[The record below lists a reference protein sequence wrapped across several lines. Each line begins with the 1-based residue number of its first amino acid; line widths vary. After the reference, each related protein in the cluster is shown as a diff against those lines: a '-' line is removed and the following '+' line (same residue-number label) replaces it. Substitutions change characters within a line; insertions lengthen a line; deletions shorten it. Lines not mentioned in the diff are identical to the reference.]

1 MNKSDQVSALLPILA
16 ATACAIIIVAGM
28 KVAASL
34 LNNIFLAWLLA
45 YSISPLPHWLMRK
58 RVPTALAV
66 LLTLLIVVVGGLAIA
81 SLFGLSVSGLAQKL
95 PVYQTRLN
103 EVLGTLNN
111 ISFIKDFD
119 FEKIKSLEVF
129 SPARLVGYVGQ
140 LLSGIGGVLGNALL
154 IIFLVA
160 ILLFEFAG
168 AQEGVDRNK
177 DNRGTLIARFQDASK
192 DVKTYVAIT
201 GVTGLVQAIANTIL
215 LAVLGVDFPV
225 TWGVLFFFFNFI
237 PAFGFLLALI
247 PPLIIAFLESG
258 WKLALAVGIGYWIL
272 NFIGDNI
279 IKPRFMKKGLDIS
292 ILAIILSLLFWSWV
306 LGSVGTIL
314 AIPLTLFI
322 KNLVIRYTSEMHSP
336 ENNGEG

>member
-1 MNKSDQVSALLPILA
+1 MNRADQIRPVLSILL
-16 ATACAIIIVAGM
+16 ATASIVIIVAGM
-28 KVAASL
+28 KVAAPL

-66 LLTLLIVVVGGLAIA
+66 LLTLLIVIVGGLAIA

-95 PVYQTRLN
+95 PLYQTRLN
-103 EVLGTLNN
+103 EVLGALNN
-111 ISFIKDFD
+111 IPFIKDFD

-168 AQEGVDRNK
+168 AQEEVDGNNVNK
-177 DNRGTLIARFQDASK
+177 GSLMSRFQDASK

-201 GVTGLVQAIANTIL
+201 GITGLAQAIANTIL
-215 LAVLGVDFPV
+215 LAVLGVDFPI

-247 PPLIIAFLESG
+247 PPLIVALLESG
-258 WKLALAVGIGYWIL
+258 WKVALVVGIGYWIL

-279 IKPRFMKKGLDIS
+279 IKPRFMKKGFDIS
-292 ILAIILSLLFWSWV
+292 ILVIILSLLFWSWV
-306 LGSVGTIL
+306 LGSIGTIL
-314 AIPLTLFI
+314 AIPLTLTI
-322 KNLVIRYTSEMHSP
+322 KNLVMQYTSEKYV
-336 ENNGEG
+336 